1 MLGHALPPDDHSIVV
16 PTSALPFR
24 TSVTFRREGRYS
36 IGQSASVPRSF
47 GQRFPSALFHRAVLT
62 SKTTPAPYRA
72 ALQQPGCATVS
83 PGAWA
88 WGVLQA
94 SGYSAVSARV
104 SCLRFGLPLVGTVQL
119 DETLSRRF
127 ENVGRSRWPPVQA
140 RSPIVGRT
148 AGRNPCRAARAATAE
163 EGGIR
168 GRSL

>member
-83 PGAWA
+83 PGGPAWISA
-88 WGVLQA
+88 CCSTNDWTTSLNWGPTAPSDVFA
-94 SGYSAVSARV
+94 STSK
-104 SCLRFGLPLVGTVQL
+104 GLIELYGSDQWEA
-119 DETLSRRF
+119 ETETTDS
-127 ENVGRSRWPPVQA
+127 GRYR
-140 RSPIVGRT
+140 
-148 AGRNPCRAARAATAE
+148 
-163 EGGIR
+163 
-168 GRSL
+168 